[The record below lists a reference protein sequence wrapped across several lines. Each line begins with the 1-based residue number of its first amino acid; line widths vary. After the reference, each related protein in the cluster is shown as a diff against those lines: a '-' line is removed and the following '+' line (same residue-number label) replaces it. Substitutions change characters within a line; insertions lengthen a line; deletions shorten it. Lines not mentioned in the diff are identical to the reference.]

1 MRGLMSLACLVG
13 CLWTQHAELFAQAAT
28 VATAP
33 AEAAAPIPLN
43 PQGTVL
49 LDKAGEQLIL
59 KGRVCLRE
67 GVLELLA
74 CLRGS
79 KEHEAIFSIDTKAQM
94 VHAGLL
100 ALGLEPGTPVRFVPE
115 YKPATGPIIDIVV
128 SWVDAEG
135 KTVRYPAQHLVRNSV
150 RRYWVETLE
159 KTPADLLLDGSED
172 LRYDEKRKELLWY
185 GPMSDQQRDQTL
197 KLSKDPD
204 FQRAIRK
211 IHTATQLKL
220 LDASW
225 VFAGS
230 HFDTDPDTGKK
241 YYLAESGDL
250 ICVANFSSATIDLSI
265 PSSAANDDLLYE
277 AYTERLPPLGTPV
290 TLELKARKQAP
301 HAEKTTPQQ

>member
-1 MRGLMSLACLVG
+1 MRWLISLACLVG
-13 CLWTQHAELFAQAAT
+13 CLGTQNAEVFAQPAAE
-28 VATAP
+28 ATAP
-33 AEAAAPIPLN
+33 AQAAAPIPLN
-43 PQGTVL
+43 PQETVL
-49 LDKAGEQLIL
+49 LDKAGERLIL

-128 SWVDAEG
+128 TWVDEEG

-150 RRYWVETLE
+150 RRYWIETLE
-159 KTPADLLLDGSED
+159 KTPADLTLNGSED
-172 LRYDEKRKELLWY
+172 LRYDEKSREILWY

-211 IHTATQLKL
+211 IHAATQLKL
-220 LDASW
+220 LDAAW

-277 AYTERLPPLGTPV
+277 AYTERIPAVGTPV
-290 TLELKARKQAP
+290 TLELKPRKQAP
-301 HAEKTTPQQ
+301 PADNGAPQK